1 MMELML
7 QAVIIIFMIFLCAL
21 CLFAVVVI
29 VRDIIRETA
38 AKERDTEENNATA
51 KEPVQLVVQPVVS
64 TPSVV
69 QVPISVVE
77 KPVEE
82 AKTEEPETEEPKT
95 EEPEVEPETE
105 EVQYIRIKEQKLVKE
120 NDAMPKKA

>member
-1 MMELML
+1 MRI
-7 QAVIIIFMIFLCAL
+7 QKIFFESPSKNVSPLKSRQKN
-21 CLFAVVVI
+21 VRI
-29 VRDIIRETA
+29 VKIQ
-38 AKERDTEENNATA
+38 KERKRDMEEKNATA

-82 AKTEEPETEEPKT
+82 PKTEEPQT

-120 NDAMPKKA
+120 NDATPEEA